1 VPPEGG
7 ATFTIHYTETPTEYL
22 DSDQYQLFVLP
33 GDAFAKQDHAWA
45 GEFLAFERTHFDDTD
60 GTANLIA
67 DFRVK
72 SETTVIVAYGPRT
85 APDAGRPAGDV
96 PTFRL
101 EVTSDGGAFEWVE
114 SEMGELLTTNWTNRP
129 DVKRGKPFREGDHLS
144 GGDVYLE
151 VRPMIL
157 YDGRMVR
164 TLDEYLLA
172 GSLVALDHKMA
183 LQGTEGV
190 DDYEVGEDR
199 RDARTRADRRIT
211 MTRALAEK
219 FRRVPIR
226 WR

>member
-1 VPPEGG
+1 
-7 ATFTIHYTETPTEYL
+7 
-22 DSDQYQLFVLP
+22 
-33 GDAFAKQDHAWA
+33 
-45 GEFLAFERTHFDDTD
+45 
-60 GTANLIA
+60 
-67 DFRVK
+67 
-72 SETTVIVAYGPRT
+72 VIVAYGPRT

-101 EVTSDGGAFEWVE
+101 EVTSDRGAFEWVE

-129 DVKRGKPFREGDHLS
+129 EVKRGKPFREGDHLS

-164 TLDEYLLA
+164 SEDPLDPEFGRCAVGLDTTDKVEVEADECAHLA
-172 GSLVALDHKMA
+172 RV
-183 LQGTEGV
+183 
-190 DDYEVGEDR
+190 DR
-199 RDARTRADRRIT
+199 RVQ
-211 MTRALAEK
+211 MTKALAEK